1 VPDHASTALGARLQ
15 PYRLRATDNAFGH
28 GMNKDQANENSAHL
42 TTVLLAALL
51 LCGSGLVWLSN
62 GHSGLSGLS
71 SRQSLQM
78 AGSETMRPLMT
89 ACAEAFMAD
98 RPHVDVVVRGGGTGE
113 GIAAALG
120 GMVDLGMAS
129 RQLEPSKTE
138 FAKSKSFELQVTP
151 IALDGVAVIVH
162 KDNQMRALELQ
173 QIRAI
178 FSGEVQN
185 WQAVGG
191 ADADIVRLVR
201 HAGSG
206 TAAFFNHHLGDPRPG
221 ASLEFATNDAIVN
234 EISRNPNAIGYAS
247 LDSIRLAKDRM
258 RVAGIRVAPEGS
270 IILPNEATLRSG
282 TYPLTRQLAFV
293 AAAPISSTASEFITF
308 CTGPY
313 GRGLIDRA
321 GFMSSARSS

>member
-1 VPDHASTALGARLQ
+1 
-15 PYRLRATDNAFGH
+15 
-28 GMNKDQANENSAHL
+28 MNKDQANENSAHL
-42 TTVLLAALL
+42 TTFLLAALL
-51 LCGSGLVWLSN
+51 LCGSALLWLSN
-62 GHSGLSGLS
+62 SDSRFGGLS

-78 AGSETMRPLMT
+78 AGSETMRPLIT
-89 ACAEAFMAD
+89 ACAEAFMAE
-98 RPHVDVVVRGGGTGE
+98 RPQVDVVVRGGGTGE

-120 GMVDLGMAS
+120 GIVDLGMIS
-129 RQLEPSKTE
+129 RQLEPSETE
-138 FAKSKSFELQVTP
+138 FAKSKSFELLVTP

-162 KDNQMRALELQ
+162 KDNQIRALQLEQL
-173 QIRAI
+173 RGI

-191 ADADIVRLVR
+191 ADAPIVRLVR

-206 TAAFFNHHLGDPRPG
+206 TAAIFNHHVGDGNPRSG
-221 ASLEFATNDAIVN
+221 ASIEFATNDSIVS
-234 EISRNPNAIGYAS
+234 EVSRNPNAIGYAS

-258 RVAGIRVAPEGS
+258 RVVGIRVAPDGS
-270 IILPNEATLRSG
+270 IILPNEASLRSG

-293 AAAPISSTASEFITF
+293 AVAPMSPAASEFIAF

-313 GRGLIDRA
+313 GRSLIDRA